1 MHELS
6 MWSLTLLQICFLI
19 FKTSYRNK
27 QCSTMLKTQMVI
39 ILPNNKGSA
48 IVTRESYS
56 LEANNALLF
65 YLFVHLF
72 LVPSLLEGAS
82 NFCED
87 AKHMAEGTHTAGYD
101 HRWRRT
107 LMVQ

>member
-1 MHELS
+1 MLIKRLDTFVSYVCAIFLSIFSSFQLSDCSLMKSHETATILAIPLS
-6 MWSLTLLQICFLI
+6 
-19 FKTSYRNK
+19 
-27 QCSTMLKTQMVI
+27 
-39 ILPNNKGSA
+39 

-82 NFCED
+82 NFCEG
-87 AKHMAEGTHTAGYD
+87 AKHMAEGTHAAGYD
-101 HRWRRT
+101 QKIVV
-107 LMVQ
+107 L

>member
-1 MHELS
+1 MG
-6 MWSLTLLQICFLI
+6 FLW
-19 FKTSYRNK
+19 
-27 QCSTMLKTQMVI
+27 
-39 ILPNNKGSA
+39 NNYS

-82 NFCED
+82 NFCEG
-87 AKHMAEGTHTAGYD
+87 AKHMAEWRKVLTLQDTIRKLWLYD
-101 HRWRRT
+101 FNELT
-107 LMVQ
+107 V

>member
-1 MHELS
+1 MKLGKI
-6 MWSLTLLQICFLI
+6 LQILHTFLI
-19 FKTSYRNK
+19 S
-27 QCSTMLKTQMVI
+27 
-39 ILPNNKGSA
+39 

-82 NFCED
+82 NFYEG
-87 AKHMAEGTHTAGYD
+87 AKHMAEGTHAAGYD
-101 HRWRRT
+101 QKIVV
-107 LMVQ
+107 L

>member
-1 MHELS
+1 MAALAVGSRDEGTGRCPFG
-6 MWSLTLLQICFLI
+6 LTL
-19 FKTSYRNK
+19 T
-27 QCSTMLKTQMVI
+27 
-39 ILPNNKGSA
+39 

-82 NFCED
+82 NFCE
-87 AKHMAEGTHTAGYD
+87 THGGRYSRCRIRSENCGFMTS
-101 HRWRRT
+101 
-107 LMVQ
+107 MS